1 LLKGLLRNPL
11 VLATYDEDT
20 PEYDADGNLL
30 AVHKKG
36 EYKLNE

>member
-1 LLKGLLRNPL
+1 MFRDPL

-30 AVHKKG
+30 AIHKKG